1 MTLAITPHL
10 DPDQQAQA
18 ACRDQPSD
26 LWFPVRGDNG
36 GKAKA
41 FCRRCPVRV
50 ACLTNAVARNEEFG
64 VWGGAGEPARRGLR
78 RAWLAGGD
86 EWAKAVAVHFDALD
100 AGRPLVVAQAQGLKT
115 KTVSGM
121 IRTARDGGH
130 LMIRGRY
137 ARKTGTRMIRRHP
150 RATA

>member
-26 LWFPVRGDNG
+26 LWYPVRGDNG
-36 GKAKA
+36 SKAKA

-86 EWAKAVAVHFDALD
+86 EWAEAVAVHFDALD
-100 AGRPLVVAQAQGLKT
+100 AGRPLVLAQAK
-115 KTVSGM
+115 SH
-121 IRTARDGGH
+121 ARRGG
-130 LMIRGRY
+130 Y
-137 ARKTGTRMIRRHP
+137 ARAVFAEQHATHP
-150 RATA
+150 ADLQGAPS